1 MKIACGHVVRP
12 HGLSVNRLA
21 RGVLSATETSSLSPC
36 GQPATSRKKLTSKQF
51 PGEPAGEEGDF
62 LSWTLCTAIQ
72 NRQSQQVLEIW
83 GKRAREM
90 WQGGAGWGL
99 QMGRKHFQGI
109 CLACHSMD
117 SPWKSQTVVITGYW
131 NLDSRIQVVL
141 SFASGLPLQGSL
153 TAIATL
159 VWVWFLGSCINLPI
173 SRMKD
178 TT

>member
-1 MKIACGHVVRP
+1 MRESELCLCVSTASTASHSAGTEWMQVPHSMKIACGHVVRP

-21 RGVLSATETSSLSPC
+21 RGVLSAPETSSLSPC

-90 WQGGAGWGL
+90 WPGGQAGVCKWVESIF
-99 QMGRKHFQGI
+99 KVFVW
-109 CLACHSMD
+109 LAIL
-117 SPWKSQTVVITGYW
+117 WTALG
-131 NLDSRIQVVL
+131 NLKQ
-141 SFASGLPLQGSL
+141 
-153 TAIATL
+153 
-159 VWVWFLGSCINLPI
+159 W
-173 SRMKD
+173 
-178 TT
+178 